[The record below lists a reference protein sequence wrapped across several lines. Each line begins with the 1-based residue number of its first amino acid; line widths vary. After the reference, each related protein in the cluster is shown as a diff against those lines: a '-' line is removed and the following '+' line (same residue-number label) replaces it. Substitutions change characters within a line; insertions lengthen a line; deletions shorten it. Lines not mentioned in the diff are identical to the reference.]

1 MCMSHMLQVTIQP
14 SLDNTQSLLM
24 RPFRPILLCLVH
36 FKLALRNIAYWIRP
50 VTRIVG
56 FLSSRTCIYNLL
68 LIKIDCKLTYI
79 QPNRKLWLGFI
90 LFLFF
95 IFYKQRLGLFNFYLR
110 GILFVGPRSP
120 IVLTSC
126 SKTTRLDQIMC
137 GTVNLKRHWDDNNWI
152 ISVRGNYWILHK

>member
-1 MCMSHMLQVTIQP
+1 MWNLLYIHLLFTCFAMCMSHIVQVTIQP
-14 SLDNTQSLLM
+14 SLDNTQSPLM
-24 RPFRPILLCLVH
+24 RPFGPILLCLVR
-36 FKLALRNIAYWIRP
+36 FKLALRNMSYWIRP

-56 FLSSRTCIYNLL
+56 LLSSRTSIYNLL

-79 QPNRKLWLGFI
+79 QPNGKLWLGFI

-120 IVLTSC
+120 IVLTSHKLQQNHTFR
-126 SKTTRLDQIMC
+126 S
-137 GTVNLKRHWDDNNWI
+137 
-152 ISVRGNYWILHK
+152 NYVWYY